1 MKNSLASAHSHGVLR
16 ALALAPSEDGT
27 RSEAAVVEELFRA
40 HAQFVWRT
48 LHRMG
53 VAAPDLPDLL
63 QEVFVVVQRRIGS
76 FDPST
81 RATTW
86 LFAIAA
92 RVAANHRRSARHR
105 REALVA
111 DPPEREAGD
120 DPEAN
125 AERRRATLELARALD
140 TLTPAHRAVLVMFEL
155 EGMSGEEIAGELGI
169 PLGTVHSRLHH
180 AKKRVLDELPRSMGG
195 AR

>member
-1 MKNSLASAHSHGVLR
+1 VLR
-16 ALALAPSEDGT
+16 ALALSTSEEGS
-27 RSEAAVVEELFRA
+27 RSEAAAVEELFRA
-40 HAQFVWRT
+40 HAPFVWRT

-53 VAAPDLPDLL
+53 VAGPDLPDLL
-63 QEVFVVVQRRIGS
+63 QEVFVVVQRRIAS

-92 RVAANHRRSARHR
+92 RVAANHRRAARHR

-111 DPPEREAGD
+111 DPPEREGND
-120 DPEAN
+120 DPERH
-125 AERRRATLELARALD
+125 AERRRATRELARALD

-155 EGMSGEEIAGELGI
+155 EGLSGEEIATELGI

-180 AKKRVLDELPRSMGG
+180 AKRRVLEELPRSMGG
-195 AR
+195 RR